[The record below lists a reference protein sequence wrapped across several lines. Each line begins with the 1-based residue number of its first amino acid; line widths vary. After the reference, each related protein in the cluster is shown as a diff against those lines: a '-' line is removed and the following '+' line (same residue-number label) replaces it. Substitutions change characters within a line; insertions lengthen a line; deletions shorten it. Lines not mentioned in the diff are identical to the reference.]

1 MNISRIDDYF
11 SNTNLDIRVKGN
23 NPRFID
29 QKCTPDVLSFIADC
43 IINLDKDKFIR
54 DDIWNLEYFKKN
66 AVLIFNKPSP
76 SNVKVSN
83 EYDKFISQPLDLL
96 SYAGILIKNKSGNK
110 NEFKLNNDTLDILE
124 YIAMRDR
131 NAYFFLLSYLSKVL
145 TDSNF
150 MKHIDYFITYQS
162 TEAYNLLKSKFEQ
175 FLIGNSNIGN
185 RGSSNGG
192 KVEARRIFSKVI
204 NIFAVANNSLGTE
217 RGHLSKSIIT
227 YQDLMYNEINFRDL
241 GKLKNVSRKEEKEK
255 RLSSPQKYN
264 KFLIQKAMQWIRRHH
279 HYSEVNDN
287 MYGPT
292 AEVHHI
298 FPKKDFYEIS
308 GYIENLIALT
318 AGQHKDKA
326 HPKSNGN
333 EIDLMYQCVCLRA
346 KNKTIQKE
354 LQSGEPSQYS
364 KHDFIYVINTG
375 FKKADFVPS
384 NSTFE
389 EIDDLICQYY
399 KIAN

>member
-1 MNISRIDDYF
+1 MNTNRIDDYF
-11 SNTNLDIRVKGN
+11 SNINLDIRVKGN

-29 QKCTPDVLSFIADC
+29 QKCTPDVLSFIVDC
-43 IINLDKDKFIR
+43 IINLNKEEFVR

-76 SNVKVSN
+76 NNSKVSN

-96 SYAGILIKNKSGNK
+96 SYASILIKEKMGNRNK
-110 NEFKLNNDTLDILE
+110 FKVNNDTKDILE
-124 YIAMRDR
+124 YIAMRER
-131 NAYFFLLSYLSKVL
+131 NAYFFLLSYLSKML
-145 TDSNF
+145 KDSDF
-150 MKHIDYFITYQS
+150 IKHIDYFMAHQTK
-162 TEAYNLLKSKFEQ
+162 EAYNLLKSKFEQ
-175 FLIGNSNIGN
+175 FLIGYSSLGN

-217 RGHLSKSIIT
+217 KGHLSKSIIT

-241 GKLKNVSRKEEKEK
+241 TKLKNVSRKEEKEK

-279 HYSEVNDN
+279 QYSEVNDS

-333 EIDLMYQCVCLRA
+333 EIDLMYQCICLRA

-375 FKKADFVPS
+375 FKKSDFVPQ
-384 NSTFE
+384 NSTFQ
-389 EIDDLICQYY
+389 EIDDLICLYY

>member
-1 MNISRIDDYF
+1 MNTNRIDDYF
-11 SNTNLDIRVKGN
+11 SNISLDIRTKGN

-43 IINLDKDKFIR
+43 IINLNKDEFVR
-54 DDIWNLEYFKKN
+54 DDIWELEYFKKN

-76 SNVKVSN
+76 NNSKVSN

-96 SYAGILIKNKSGNK
+96 SYAGILFKDKVGNK
-110 NEFKLNNDTLDILE
+110 NRFKVNDNTKDILE
-124 YIAMRDR
+124 YIAMRDK
-131 NAYFFLLSYLSKVL
+131 NAYFFLLSYLSKML
-145 TDSNF
+145 KDSSF
-150 MKHIDYFITYQS
+150 IKHIDYFLDHQTK
-162 TEAYNLLKSKFEQ
+162 EGYNLLKSKFEQ
-175 FLIGNSNIGN
+175 FLIGYSHIGN

-204 NIFAVANNSLGTE
+204 NVFAVANNSLGTE
-217 RGHLSKSIIT
+217 KGHLSKSIIT

-264 KFLIQKAMQWIRRHH
+264 KFLIQKAMQWVHRHH
-279 HYSEVNDN
+279 QYSEVNDN
-287 MYGPT
+287 MFGPT

-346 KNKTIQKE
+346 KNQTIQKE

-364 KHDFIYVINTG
+364 IHDFIYVINTG
-375 FKKADFVPS
+375 FKKPDFVPS

-389 EIDDLICQYY
+389 EIDELICQYY